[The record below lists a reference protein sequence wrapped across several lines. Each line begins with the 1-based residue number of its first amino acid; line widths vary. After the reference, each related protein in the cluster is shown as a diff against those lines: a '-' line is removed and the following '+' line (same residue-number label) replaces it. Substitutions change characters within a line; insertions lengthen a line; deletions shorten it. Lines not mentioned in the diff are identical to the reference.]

1 MSGIELKKLRILDR
15 QVHVK
20 EQELEHVV
28 SEAHKNTWKSPLVV
42 AIFAAAVGALGNALI
57 TYYSSYLDREAAA
70 TEYER
75 SIALAESDAER
86 ERILEMIKIGEP
98 EQVQRNLEF
107 LVDTE
112 LVQDPETVASIRSYY
127 ENRAPGT
134 GPGTSGL
141 RPGSS
146 RFASLSRT
154 ILSLAKDYTDPSL
167 ANALEELVSDMGL
180 QERDTAIA
188 LFLDCIYD
196 VPPKSGDFFSR
207 EALQPC
213 IDLTRN
219 RLEAR

>member
-15 QVHVK
+15 QVRVK
-20 EQELEHVV
+20 ERELDHVV
-28 SEAHKNTWKSPLVV
+28 SEAHKNAWKSPLVV

-57 TYYSSYLDREAAA
+57 TYYGSYLDRKAAA

-98 EQVQRNLEF
+98 EQVRRNLEF

-127 ENRAPGT
+127 ENRTPGT

-146 RFASLSRT
+146 GFASVSRT

-196 VPPKSGDFFSR
+196 FPPKNGDFFSR
-207 EALQPC
+207 EGLQPC
-213 IDLTRN
+213 VELTRS
-219 RLEAR
+219 RLGAR